1 MEIKSHS
8 ITKIGLILTTNLMS
22 ISLNVVSI
30 AFVFCAS
37 FSRCAIRCLIRF
49 ILTRCSDRVPVIS
62 VVGSAG
68 GSFTVAASIAWACRI
83 AATGI
88 EDNGAWGGGGGGLG
102 VGGAAVD
109 GAAVGGEGGGGGG
122 GVASVAGGEGGGGL
136 GSAAT
141 ASFFFAG
148 AGAPPPAKRH
158 LHLLPCWNSKP
169 KEDRYS
175 VSFIR

>member
-1 MEIKSHS
+1 
-8 ITKIGLILTTNLMS
+8 MS

-30 AFVFCAS
+30 AFVFWAS

-68 GSFTVAASIAWACRI
+68 GNLTVAASIAWACRI

-88 EDNGAWGGGGGGLG
+88 DDNGAWGGGGGGLD

-109 GAAVGGEGGGGGG
+109 GAAGGGGGT
-122 GVASVAGGEGGGGL
+122 ALAAGGEGGGGL

-141 ASFFFAG
+141 ASFFFGG

-158 LHLLPCWNSKP
+158 LHSLPCWNSKP
-169 KEDRYS
+169 KKADTETLPH
-175 VSFIR
+175 SFQYYTIMNTQSL